1 VGKKP
6 AGKKPTGR
14 RRGGQIGHK
23 GHGRKLIPVQE
34 VDEVV
39 VHKPAVCEHCQK
51 SLEGVAGEVVGRHQV
66 AELPVRA
73 VVITEHQS
81 MACRCGACG
90 TVSRGVIPEQLRA
103 SVAGPRLSAAIGL
116 LGGFV
121 HGSRRAIREVVAEVL
136 GCPIGLGSISAR
148 ERELSDALESAY
160 AEVAEE
166 VSAAR
171 VKYVDE
177 TGWGCKGADRWLFA
191 AATKAAAVFRI
202 EKHRTRPSLKKL
214 LRGKL
219 RGVFCTDRF
228 SIYDLIPLHRH
239 GICWAHL
246 KRDFVRCLERGG
258 ASEAIGQ
265 EGIDICRKV
274 FDLWHAFRDKRITRA
289 ELGARVEPVR
299 RKMRELLER
308 GKAAGVPKT
317 SGLCSKLRR
326 REQTLWN
333 WAKIPGLEP
342 TNNLAERVL
351 RPAVIW
357 RKKSFGSDSVG
368 GCVFVERMLS
378 VIQTVRLRKQN
389 VLNYLTAAVTAH
401 RQGEAIPAIGAM
413 TPIPCVFLGSLTI
426 AATAV
431 IVPVFTSTCRPS
443 KRSRPFCGNTEPSAS
458 TSSRPF
464 CAPCAFAWA
473 CRYSCSLIW

>member
-1 VGKKP
+1 MRCRSLEIRNRSLLRQLREMRGRMQKEQALRVAAEQQVRDLEERLRVNSTNSSLPPSANPKGSPKP

-23 GHGRKLIPVQE
+23 GHGRKLIPVEQ

-39 VHKPAVCEHCQK
+39 VHKPDVCEHCQK

-66 AELPVRA
+66 AELPPRA

-81 MACRCGACG
+81 VACRCGACG
-90 TVSRGVIPEQLRA
+90 TVSRGMIPDELRA
-103 SVAGPRLSAAIGL
+103 SVAGPRLSGAIGL
-116 LGGFV
+116 LSGFV
-121 HGSRRAIREVVAEVL
+121 HGSRRAIREVVAEML

-148 ERELSDALESAY
+148 ERELSDALETTY
-160 AEVAEE
+160 AELAQE

-177 TGWGCKGADRWLFA
+177 TSWDCKGADRWLFV

-219 RGVFCTDRF
+219 RGVFCSDRF
-228 SIYDLIPLHRH
+228 GIYDLIPPARH

-246 KRDFVRCLERGG
+246 KRDFVKCLERGG
-258 ASEAIGQ
+258 ASETIGQ
-265 EGIDICRKV
+265 EGIDICREV
-274 FDLWHAFRDKRITRA
+274 FDLWHALRDKRITRA
-289 ELGARVEPVR
+289 ELGAKTEPLR
-299 RKMRELLER
+299 RKMHDLLER
-308 GKAAGVPKT
+308 GRTLGVAKT
-317 SGLCSKLRR
+317 SGMCGNLLR

-333 WAKIPGLEP
+333 WVKIPGLEP
-342 TNNLAERVL
+342 TNNLAERTV

-378 VIQTVRLRKQN
+378 VIQTLRMRKQN
-389 VLNYLTAAVTAH
+389 VLDYLTAAVTAE
-401 RQGEAIPAIGAM
+401 REGKPPPAI
-413 TPIPCVFLGSLTI
+413 S
-426 AATAV
+426 
-431 IVPVFTSTCRPS
+431 PS
-443 KRSRPFCGNTEPSAS
+443 G
-458 TSSRPF
+458 
-464 CAPCAFAWA
+464 
-473 CRYSCSLIW
+473 